1 MTDSVPNGAVSFTS
15 PNRRVNK
22 FNPLPLYVSVG
33 LWIVTVLPI
42 VYEPGNLFFPGTLL
56 PGLFL
61 LPIFALVFLFRL
73 VLTIIRRQWKRALS
87 LTMGA
92 LVFCILSLTTLYL
105 SDEIHFWTLSPYY
118 FAEVAKIKQTDD
130 KPKIT
135 RFVWGGGIGWD
146 TWLDYDESDSIA
158 PPVGHAVR
166 SWNDEGTVVG
176 CVHRVRRMY
185 RHFYLHQFVC

>member
-1 MTDSVPNGAVSFTS
+1 
-15 PNRRVNK
+15 
-22 FNPLPLYVSVG
+22 VG
-33 LWIVTVLPI
+33 LWIATVLPM

-61 LPIFALVFLFRL
+61 LPVFALGLLFCL

-92 LVFCILSLTTLYL
+92 LVFCTLSLATFYL
-105 SDEIHFWTLSPYY
+105 FDEIHFWTLSPYY
-118 FAEVAKIKQTDD
+118 FAEVAKLKQTDD
-130 KPKIT
+130 KPRAT
-135 RFVWGGGIGWD
+135 RFVWRGGIGSD

-158 PPVGHAVR
+158 PPVGRSVR
-166 SWNDEGTVVG
+166 SWSDENDKW

-185 RHFYLHQFVC
+185 RHFYLHHFTC